1 MSASVD
7 AFSLED
13 KNILI
18 TGASSGIGRECCI
31 ECSKRGANIVLV
43 GRNEERL
50 QDTLDNLA
58 PGNHL
63 IMKQELTEYEKLEE
77 LVSIAVNKLGKLN
90 GFVHAAGSQ
99 ITLPIK
105 NMDKKKY
112 EDLLNLNLLSG
123 LELAKFIS
131 SRKRISEESASF
143 VFIAST
149 MAIVG
154 NPGMVGYSA
163 SKGALLAASRS
174 LAIELAP
181 RRINVNCISPGMVLT
196 PLMEAHLNIL
206 SKEQTEEREKRYP
219 MGIGN
224 PSDIANACVFLLSEA
239 SRWITGTNLV
249 VDGGFSA
256 K

>member
-1 MSASVD
+1 MSISVD
-7 AFSLED
+7 VFSLKD

-43 GRNEERL
+43 GRNQERL
-50 QDTLDNLA
+50 QDTLQNLA

-63 IMKQELTEYEKLEE
+63 VIQQELTEYEKLEE
-77 LVSIAVNKLGKLN
+77 LVSSAVGKLGKLH
-90 GFVHAAGSQ
+90 GLVHAAGSQ

-105 NMDKKKY
+105 SMNKEKY
-112 EDLLNLNLLSG
+112 DYLFNLNLLSG

-131 SRKRISEESASF
+131 SRKRVSEERASF

-149 MAIVG
+149 MGIVG
-154 NPGMVGYSA
+154 SPGMVGYSA

-174 LAIELAP
+174 LAMELAP

-196 PLMEAHLNIL
+196 PLMEAHMNIL
-206 SKEQTEEREKRYP
+206 SKEQSEEREKRYP
-219 MGIGN
+219 LGIGY
-224 PSDIANACVFLLSEA
+224 PSDIANASVFLLSEA
-239 SRWITGTNLV
+239 SRWITGINLV

>member
-90 GFVHAAGSQ
+90 GFVHSAG
-99 ITLPIK
+99 IEIVLPIK
-105 NMDKKKY
+105 LLDHSHY
-112 EDLLNLNLLSG
+112 EKAFAVNVITG
-123 LELAKFIS
+123 YELAKAIVKKKNFCEKGGS
-131 SRKRISEESASF
+131 L
-143 VFIAST
+143 VFIASV
-149 MAIVG
+149 AG
-154 NPGMVGYSA
+154 LGGQAGKLAYSSSKAALINGVKTLALELA
-163 SKGALLAASRS
+163 SKNIR
-174 LAIELAP
+174 
-181 RRINVNCISPGMVLT
+181 VNSISPGICNTEMSAAFLKKIPEENRLELIKKH
-196 PLMEAHLNIL
+196 PL
-206 SKEQTEEREKRYP
+206 
-219 MGIGN
+219 GIGE
-224 PSDIANACVFLLSEA
+224 PIDIANASVFLLSEA
-239 SRWITGTNLV
+239 SRWITGINLI
-249 VDGGFSA
+249 VDGGYSA
-256 K
+256 